1 MLLTKVLYSCSH
13 AASLL
18 YSFLFSYSGFQN
30 FSMSSLV
37 DGSMMVILFSRSS
50 SKSFDCLF
58 IKSLFCWYC
67 FFLLWYLESLLLKAY
82 RRYLSVSSEVDLVCS
97 STIWYFV
104 FIEFVFL
111 FIFGEG
117 LGSFICDD
125 IGKKLI
131 YSSIHIECPMFFS
144 PVYVSFFDD
153 TLIFDTRSF
162 NCGNC
167 CSVSRLIQTYD
178 VNLFH

>member
-1 MLLTKVLYSCSH
+1 M
-13 AASLL
+13 
-18 YSFLFSYSGFQN
+18 
-30 FSMSSLV
+30 
-37 DGSMMVILFSRSS
+37 
-50 SKSFDCLF
+50 
-58 IKSLFCWYC
+58 
-67 FFLLWYLESLLLKAY
+67 LKAY
-82 RRYLSVSSEVDLVCS
+82 RRCLSVSSEVDLVCS
-97 STIWYFV
+97 STIWHFV

-117 LGSFICDD
+117 LGSFICDN

-153 TLIFDTRSF
+153 TLIFDTHSF
-162 NCGNC
+162 NRGNC
-167 CSVSRLIQTYD
+167 CSVSKLIQTYD

>member
-117 LGSFICDD
+117 LGSFICD
-125 IGKKLI
+125 ISMRLI
-131 YSSIHIECPMFFS
+131 YLLIHIECPS
-144 PVYVSFFDD
+144 PFLPLTFFDD

-162 NCGNC
+162 NRGNC
-167 CSVSRLIQTYD
+167 CSVNKLWRQFFPLAME
-178 VNLFH
+178 